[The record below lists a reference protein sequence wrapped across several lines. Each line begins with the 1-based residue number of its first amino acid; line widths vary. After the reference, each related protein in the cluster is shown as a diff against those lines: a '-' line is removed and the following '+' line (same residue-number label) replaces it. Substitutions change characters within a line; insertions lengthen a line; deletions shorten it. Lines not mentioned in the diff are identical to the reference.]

1 MLFNWSISWQSG
13 INRFA
18 LPFYTNTNGER
29 MYERRH
35 VEPKKK
41 SLDVWSIR
49 KENEKKKHSWW
60 LSGTNVHIAKG
71 KDEPGIFSSV
81 AMTSN
86 VFDDASCLKVI
97 TNVTFIRG
105 SCIHRIKLWADFDSV
120 MLIITIEKWIYSYR
134 SCPAQGALYSCMV
147 CAISDK

>member
-1 MLFNWSISWQSG
+1 MAIRNKSLCAPILHQHQWW
-13 INRFA
+13 
-18 LPFYTNTNGER
+18 TNVWETPCRAE
-29 MYERRH
+29 
-35 VEPKKK
+35 KK

-71 KDEPGIFSSV
+71 KDEPVIFSSV
-81 AMTSN
+81 ATTSN

-97 TNVTFIRG
+97 TNVAFIRG
-105 SCIHRIKLWADFDSV
+105 TCIHRIKLWAYFDSV

-134 SCPAQGALYSCMV
+134 SCSAQGALYSCMV
-147 CAISDK
+147 RAISDK